1 MLLPLRHGAA
11 HEGGYEAVAVIQ
23 FPNVL
28 LNPGSFT
35 ATVEDNNGNPS
46 TVLDAGTQFRI
57 RCSWQ
62 VSPLAALLLGGRWEI
77 AAYVESVGQGPEQ
90 QIGPRRDVQLDGRT
104 TPYQTDITVPANTL
118 PNNPAAPQSG
128 VYKLVT
134 VLTHRNFGS
143 VSDVSAVEEGPF
155 LRIG

>member
-1 MLLPLRHGAA
+1 MAD
-11 HEGGYEAVAVIQ
+11 IQ

-35 ATVEDNNGNPS
+35 ATVIDNNGNPS
-46 TVLDAGTQFRI
+46 SVLDAGTQFTI
-57 RCSWQ
+57 NATWQ
-62 VSPLAALLLGGRWEI
+62 VSPLAALLLGGQWEI
-77 AAYVESVGQGPEQ
+77 AAYVESVGAGPER
-90 QIGPRRDVQLDGRT
+90 QIGPTSVVPLDGRT
-104 TPYQTDITVPANTL
+104 TPYTTTITVAGGTL
-118 PNNPAAPQSG
+118 PNNPAPPNSG

>member
-1 MLLPLRHGAA
+1 
-11 HEGGYEAVAVIQ
+11 VAVIQ

-28 LNPGSFT
+28 LSPGSFT
-35 ATVEDNNGNPS
+35 ATVVDNNGNPS
-46 TVLDAGTQFRI
+46 SVLDAGTQFTI
-57 RCSWQ
+57 NCTWQ

-77 AAYVESVGQGPEQ
+77 AAYVESVGEGPEQ
-90 QIGPRRDVQLDGRT
+90 QIGLPTNEVPLDGRT
-104 TPYQTDITVPANTL
+104 TPYTTTIIVPGNTL
-118 PNNPAAPQSG
+118 PNNPAPPLSG